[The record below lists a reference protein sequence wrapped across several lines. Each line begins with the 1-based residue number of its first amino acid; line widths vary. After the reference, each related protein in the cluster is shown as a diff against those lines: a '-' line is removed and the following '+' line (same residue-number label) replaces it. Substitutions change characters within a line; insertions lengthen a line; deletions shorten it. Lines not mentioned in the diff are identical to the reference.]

1 MYHLRCGSK
10 PYHLSTGHGRVIPL
24 CFSIMVLKVLYLKPF
39 SESRSNSYWM
49 CSCCRYC
56 NNYVRTSPTLS
67 RHLEISASSVTN
79 RLHHL
84 IFNDSCSNSASSHF
98 VESIMHAYACTHHT
112 HVHIYIHPHI
122 HMQTRHTHTHT
133 HTQTYLFIINFSFCH
148 LSIVKLIPLESVGP
162 RLPEGGGIQTSVSC
176 HWCVLIG
183 DFLLMDQSHS

>member
-1 MYHLRCGSK
+1 
-10 PYHLSTGHGRVIPL
+10 
-24 CFSIMVLKVLYLKPF
+24 
-39 SESRSNSYWM
+39 
-49 CSCCRYC
+49 
-56 NNYVRTSPTLS
+56 
-67 RHLEISASSVTN
+67 
-79 RLHHL
+79 
-84 IFNDSCSNSASSHF
+84 
-98 VESIMHAYACTHHT
+98 MHAYACTHHT

-183 DFLLMDQSHS
+183 DFLLMDQSHSLDSVLQLHGSPRYKTNIIPSRILIASLCSKHYTSEPPLRAGLICPESA